1 MGRGQPDGGPGT
13 RRDRDSGRRAGVGP
27 RSRRRRRPGRGD
39 PWADTA
45 FRLRLRRGN
54 SGFDPGVSGRV
65 HTGRQRRADHQQPR
79 AGTGPCRAAGIGR
92 GRRRSGNGGGAQHRA
107 DSARTARKVV
117 TAKLNQDNWDA
128 QLRPHLTPY
137 FAYAAAF
144 VIAVA
149 HVVLGLLLK
158 IKSSGVIF
166 QTADQVAMAG
176 LGFVLA
182 GLVLL
187 FARPRLRVGAAGL
200 SVRNLLGDRL
210 VPWSDIV
217 GVSFPSGARWARIDL
232 PDDEYIPLMAIQSV
246 DKDRAVEAM
255 DTVRTL
261 LRRYRPDL
269 PPNVTRA

>member
-1 MGRGQPDGGPGT
+1 M
-13 RRDRDSGRRAGVGP
+13 
-27 RSRRRRRPGRGD
+27 
-39 PWADTA
+39 
-45 FRLRLRRGN
+45 
-54 SGFDPGVSGRV
+54 
-65 HTGRQRRADHQQPR
+65 
-79 AGTGPCRAAGIGR
+79 
-92 GRRRSGNGGGAQHRA
+92 
-107 DSARTARKVV
+107 

-269 PPNVTRA
+269 PPNVTPA